1 MIDFTELINA
11 QRKHRGIVTR
21 KKKQMDDITNRNTS
35 IEEAKARVEEIISRG
50 SNKRKRRRQDG

>member
-11 QRKHRGIVTR
+11 QRKHRGVVTR
-21 KKKQMDDITNRNTS
+21 KKKQIDDITNRRTS

-50 SNKRKRRRQDG
+50 SNKRKRD